1 MRLEFIII
9 LRRDIL
15 DNGVW
20 LKIRKGAMRKKKKKS
35 LVTKVLRGLTKK
47 KKKIQ
52 VLEKNSEDGSKI
64 MELDNNIGRSMN
76 SSDEVLVEKKQKLSN
91 PVKKAA
97 VQSGL
102 VLKEITKAEV
112 PQRMDVEV
120 IAKGK

>member
-47 KKKIQ
+47 KKKIS
-52 VLEKNSEDGSKI
+52 VLG
-64 MELDNNIGRSMN
+64 
-76 SSDEVLVEKKQKLSN
+76 
-91 PVKKAA
+91 
-97 VQSGL
+97 
-102 VLKEITKAEV
+102 KEFRRW
-112 PQRMDVEV
+112 Q
-120 IAKGK
+120 

>member
-1 MRLEFIII
+1 
-9 LRRDIL
+9 
-15 DNGVW
+15 
-20 LKIRKGAMRKKKKKS
+20 
-35 LVTKVLRGLTKK
+35 
-47 KKKIQ
+47 
-52 VLEKNSEDGSKI
+52 
-64 MELDNNIGRSMN
+64 MN